1 MDGEAHVDKWR
12 IVENETVSRNK
23 ATRMIR
29 NFDGAAQLLFL
40 QKLV

>member
-1 MDGEAHVDKWR
+1 MDGDKHVDKWR

-40 QKLV
+40 QKMA

>member
-1 MDGEAHVDKWR
+1 MDGEYHEDKWK
-12 IVENETVSRNK
+12 IVENEKVSKNK

-29 NFDGAAQLLFL
+29 NFDAAAQLLFL